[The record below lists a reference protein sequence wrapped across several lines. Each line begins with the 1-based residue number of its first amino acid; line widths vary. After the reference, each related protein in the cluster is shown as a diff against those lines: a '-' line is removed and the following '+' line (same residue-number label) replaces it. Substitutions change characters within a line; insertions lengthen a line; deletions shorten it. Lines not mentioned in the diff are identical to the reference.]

1 MVGGGRG
8 EENEDRAARVR
19 LGKYELGKT
28 LGHGNFG
35 KVKLAINFETDQPFA
50 VKVLD
55 KTKIID
61 LNISDQFKREIR
73 TLKLLKHPNIV
84 RLHEVLA
91 SKSKIYMVLE
101 YVNGGE
107 LFNRI
112 ASNGKLSEDRGRK
125 IFQQL
130 IDGVSYCHW
139 KGVYHRDLKLENILV
154 DAKGNI
160 KISDFGLSALPEH
173 LRNDG
178 LLHTTCG
185 SPNYVAPE
193 ILANRGYDGA
203 ASDVWS
209 CGVILYVILTGSLPF
224 EDRNLCVLYNKIL
237 KGETQLPKWLSQGAQ
252 NLIRRILDPNPI
264 SRITMASI
272 KMDEWFRKDY
282 DPAYLDDDEE
292 DINTQNEAIP
302 THQEPS
308 YLEERSPRSPT
319 TINAFELIGMSSC
332 LDLSGLFEKEDVSE
346 RKIRFTTIHSAKED
360 ILNRMEDLVKE
371 MGFLV
376 HKKEGRLKV
385 MREHKGQNGVA
396 IILSVSAKVFEIS
409 PSLYVIE
416 LRKVQG
422 ESSSYRQLCKILSSD
437 LGIPS
442 RQGSVM
448 T

>member
-1 MVGGGRG
+1 MVGGGG

-130 IDGVSYCHW
+130 IDGVSHCHW

-173 LRNDG
+173 LRVSTRV
-178 LLHTTCG
+178 LLFIT
-185 SPNYVAPE
+185 
-193 ILANRGYDGA
+193 ILQRF
-203 ASDVWS
+203 S
-209 CGVILYVILTGSLPF
+209 
-224 EDRNLCVLYNKIL
+224 VLEFQIL

-252 NLIRRILDPNPI
+252 NLIKRILDPNPI

-282 DPAYLDDDEE
+282 NPAYLDDDEE
-292 DINTQNEAIP
+292 DINTQSEAIP

-332 LDLSGLFEKEDVSE
+332 LDLSGLFEKEDISE
-346 RKIRFTTIHSAKED
+346 RKVRFTTIHSAKED

-385 MREHKGQNGVA
+385 TREHKGQNGVA

-422 ESSSYRQLCKILSSD
+422 ESSSYRQVPFLPFSRYVIL
-437 LGIPS
+437 LFNLIG
-442 RQGSVM
+442 GSVLFDKLSFEVFGF
-448 T
+448 